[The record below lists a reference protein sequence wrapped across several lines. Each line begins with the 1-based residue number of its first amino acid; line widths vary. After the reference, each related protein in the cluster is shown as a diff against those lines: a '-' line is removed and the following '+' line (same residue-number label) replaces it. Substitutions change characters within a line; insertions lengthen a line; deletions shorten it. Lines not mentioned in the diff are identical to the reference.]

1 MSSAPAAS
9 LTMHD
14 HDDNPARAPGRM
26 TAHVAGAP
34 LEELLPLLASGGAA
48 LAVAVNAA
56 LRTVVRRGR
65 RRRP

>member
-1 MSSAPAAS
+1 
-9 LTMHD
+9 
-14 HDDNPARAPGRM
+14 M